1 MSAILQLQQPDRST
15 YIGGSDAAAILGVS
29 PWQTR
34 YQLWAKKTG
43 LIQEV
48 VDPAKEKIFAR
59 GKRLEPVI
67 LQMFEDESGLR
78 VDYRN
83 RRFRDSEYPF
93 LAAEIDGETGNENID
108 AKSAQPF
115 ARHLWGEPGS
125 DEIPIYYAA
134 QFMHGLMVTGR
145 DVCHV
150 AAMIGLDDFRIFKIQ
165 RDDELIAMI
174 REREVEFWGMV
185 QNQTPPEIETAEDAL
200 MAWPQSTGSRIEVS
214 ADIADRVIALKEL
227 KATIKELGNR
237 EEALKNA
244 ILPHFMDAERME
256 FQGHLLATWKSQDAR
271 RLDQKAIAAA
281 YPDLVEQFK
290 VTSST
295 RVLWIK

>member
-1 MSAILQLQQPDRST
+1 MSVVLQPQQPDRAT

-34 YQLWAKKTG
+34 YQLWAKKIG
-43 LIQEV
+43 LIAEQVNPE
-48 VDPAKEKIFAR
+48 KEKIFAR

-67 LQMFEDESGLR
+67 LQMFEDESGLK
-78 VDYRN
+78 VDHRN
-83 RRFRDSEYPF
+83 RRFSDSEYPF

-108 AKSAQPF
+108 AKSALPF
-115 ARHLWGEPGS
+115 ARQLWGEPGS
-125 DEIPIYYAA
+125 DEIPIYYTA

-165 RDDELIAMI
+165 RDDELITFMRQKEI
-174 REREVEFWGMV
+174 EFWGMV

-200 MAWPQSTGSRIEVS
+200 LAWPHSQGVAVAVNNE
-214 ADIADRVIALKEL
+214 IAAQVANL
-227 KATIKELGNR
+227 KAVKAAIKDLESR
-237 EEALKNA
+237 VEALKDF
-244 ILPHFMDAERME
+244 ILPHFGAAERME
-256 FQGHLLATWKSQDAR
+256 HQGRLLATWKAQDAR

-281 YPDLVEQFK
+281 YPELIEKFK

-295 RVLWIK
+295 RVLRLK

>member
-1 MSAILQLQQPDRST
+1 MNAVLQPQQPDRAT

-34 YQLWAKKTG
+34 YQLWARKIG
-43 LIQEV
+43 LIQDV
-48 VDPAKEKIFAR
+48 TDPAKEKIFAR
-59 GKRLEPVI
+59 GRRLEPVI

-78 VDYRN
+78 VDHRN
-83 RRFRDSEYPF
+83 RRFSDSEYPF

-115 ARHLWGEPGS
+115 SRHLWGEPGS
-125 DEIPIYYAA
+125 DDIPIYYAA

-165 RDDELIAMI
+165 RDDELITFMRQKEI
-174 REREVEFWGMV
+174 EFWGMV

-200 MAWPQSTGSRIEVS
+200 LVWPQSQGVPVAVS
-214 ADIADRVIALKEL
+214 DEIASQVANL
-227 KATIKELGNR
+227 KAVKAAIKDLEKR
-237 EEALKNA
+237 EEALKDF
-244 ILPHFMDAERME
+244 ILPHFGAAERIE
-256 FQGHLLATWKSQDAR
+256 CQGHLLATWKAQDAR
-271 RLDQKAIAAA
+271 RLDLKAITAAH
-281 YPDLVEQFK
+281 PEIVEQFK

-295 RVLWIK
+295 RVLRLK

>member
-1 MSAILQLQQPDRST
+1 MSALIQTQQPDRST

-43 LIQEV
+43 LIAEQVSPE
-48 VDPAKEKIFAR
+48 KEKIFAR

-67 LQMFEDESGLR
+67 LQMFEDESGLK
-78 VDYRN
+78 VDHRN
-83 RRFRDSEYPF
+83 RRFSDSEYPF

-108 AKSAQPF
+108 AKTAQPF

-227 KATIKELGNR
+227 KATIKELENR

-295 RVLWIK
+295 RVLRLK

>member
-1 MSAILQLQQPDRST
+1 MSAILHLHQPDRST

-34 YQLWAKKTG
+34 YQLWAQKTG
-43 LIQEV
+43 LISKPI
-48 VDPAKEKIFAR
+48 DPAKEKIFAR

-67 LQMFEDESGLR
+67 LQMFEDETGLK
-78 VDYRN
+78 VEHRN
-83 RRFRDSEYPF
+83 RRFYDSEYSF

-108 AKSAQPF
+108 AKTAQPF

-134 QFMHGLMVTGR
+134 QFMHGLMVMGR

-165 RDDELIAMI
+165 RDDELIALI
-174 REREVEFWGMV
+174 REKELEFWELV
-185 QNQTPPEIETAEDAL
+185 QSRTPPPIETREDAL
-200 MAWPQSTGSRIEVS
+200 SVWPRSTAKTRSVNEIVAGHF
-214 ADIADRVIALKEL
+214 AEL
-227 KATIKELGNR
+227 KAIKAQIKELESD
-237 EEALKNA
+237 EESLRNAL
-244 ILPHFMDAERME
+244 LPEFQDAEAIEHGGRII
-256 FQGHLLATWKSQDAR
+256 ATWESQNAS

-281 YPDLVEQFK
+281 HPEIVEQFK
-290 VTSST
+290 VTTST
-295 RVLWIK
+295 RVLRIK

>member
-1 MSAILQLQQPDRST
+1 MNATIQTEQPDRLT

-43 LIQEV
+43 LIADQ
-48 VDPAKEKIFAR
+48 VDTDKEKIFAR

-67 LQMFEDESGLR
+67 LQMFEDESGLH
-78 VDYRN
+78 VEHRN
-83 RRFRDSEYPF
+83 RRFSDSEYPF

-115 ARHLWGEPGS
+115 ARGLWGEAGS

-150 AAMIGLDDFRIFKIQ
+150 AAMIGLDDFRIFKVQ
-165 RDDELIAMI
+165 RDDDLISFM
-174 REREVEFWGMV
+174 REKEIEFWGMV

-200 MAWPQSTGSRIEVS
+200 LAWPQSQGVAVAVSDEV
-214 ADIADRVIALKEL
+214 AAQVANL
-227 KATIKELGNR
+227 KAVKAAIKDLEKR
-237 EEALKNA
+237 EEALKGF
-244 ILPHFMDAERME
+244 ILPHFGEAERME
-256 FQGHLLATWKSQDAR
+256 CGGHLLATWKAQDAR
-271 RLDQKAIAAA
+271 RLDQKAIGDA

-290 VTSST
+290 KTTST
-295 RVLWIK
+295 RVLRLK

>member
-1 MSAILQLQQPDRST
+1 MSALIQTQQPDRAT
-15 YIGGSDAAAILGVS
+15 YIGGSDVAAILGVS

-43 LIQEV
+43 LIAEQVSPE
-48 VDPAKEKIFAR
+48 KEKIFAR

-67 LQMFEDESGLR
+67 LQMFEDESGLH
-78 VDYRN
+78 VDHRN

-115 ARHLWGEPGS
+115 SRHLWGEPGS

-165 RDDELIAMI
+165 RDDELIALI
-174 REREVEFWGMV
+174 RERELEFWELV
-185 QNQTPPEIETAEDAL
+185 KNQTPPPIETAEDAL
-200 MAWPQSTGSRIEVS
+200 SVWPTSHLETAEVNEAV
-214 ADIADRVIALKEL
+214 ADMVQEL
-227 KATIKELGNR
+227 KMVKAQIKGLEMRESEL
-237 EEALKNA
+237 KDA
-244 ILPHFMDAERME
+244 ILPAFRDAEAIASAGRI
-256 FQGHLLATWKSQDAR
+256 LATWKSQNAT
-271 RLDQKAIAAA
+271 RLDQKAITAAH
-281 YPDLVEQFK
+281 PEIVEQFK

-295 RVLWIK
+295 RVLRIK